1 MTNLE
6 KIDALKSE
14 KRLELIASIAK
25 KNLKGKIAP
34 SNFKTAVHKLAE
46 NDDTSAFLA
55 QSVEGLKDFKIYE
68 KPDENVLSEMF
79 G

>member
-6 KIDALKSE
+6 KIDSIKSE

-25 KNLKGKIAP
+25 KNLKGKVAP
-34 SNFKTAVHKLAE
+34 SNFATAVHKLAE

-55 QSVEGLKDFKIYE
+55 QSVEGLNDFKIYE
-68 KPDENVLSEMF
+68 KPDEDALSEMF